1 MKRLV
6 EIARFAADLD
16 RTASFYERLL
26 GVKPESLSVGE
37 TATFSL
43 GGVKLFL
50 HKRTGGMPG
59 GPKDEDHITFAVE
72 DVDEACA
79 RLRAQGI
86 EIEFPPRDFYWGRS
100 AYLRDPDGRLVEL
113 HRPPSGAP

>member
-1 MKRLV
+1 LWRLR
-6 EIARFAADLD
+6 AFTADLD

-26 GVKPESLSVGE
+26 GVSPESLSVGE
-37 TATFSL
+37 TATFTL
-43 GGVKLFL
+43 GEVKLFL
-50 HKRTGGMPG
+50 HKRAGGMPG

-79 RLRAQGI
+79 ALRAQGI

-113 HRPPSGAP
+113 HRPLSGTA